1 MSFDVSL
8 VVEIVLELLLAAT
21 LVTCALLERRLSALR
36 KDQAALGETVT
47 TLNAGIIRAQA
58 LLAQLKGA
66 AAEAGGALDR
76 STAGARALADELS
89 MMIAAGERVAARIES
104 GRVST
109 AAPAAAHAPIRMAA
123 SGAGRT
129 AAAQL
134 AESLRALR

>member
-1 MSFDVSL
+1 MGFDVSL

-66 AAEAGGALDR
+66 AAEAGATLGR
-76 STAGARALADELS
+76 SSANARALADELS

-104 GRVST
+104 GRIGM
-109 AAPAAAHAPIRMAA
+109 AQAPAPAPMRMAA
-123 SGAGRT
+123 NGGGRT
-129 AAAQL
+129 PAAQL
-134 AESLRALR
+134 AENLRALR